1 MRTYIYI
8 LITISIFFSSCEKY
22 LDQAPD
28 MRTEIN
34 TVEKVAKLVASAYP
48 MYGNQAMAE
57 AYSDNVNDKGPS
69 IGAPLLEPYVALYQ
83 WEDVPGNGNNT
94 PTQYWNGC
102 YTAIAAANQALEAIE
117 KGNFDNSVL
126 PYKGEALIARAYSH
140 FMLVT
145 FFAKAYVVG
154 GQNDSPGIPYV
165 NEPEKIAIKTYSR
178 GTVQSVYDQIQKD
191 LEDGIKLLNGGKW
204 SVPKYHFTYSSANAF
219 AARFY
224 LFKGDWDKVI
234 SHANEVFQNGDF
246 TGNLRPEAT
255 TLKDQASEIRQTEY
269 TKADKNYNLLLAH
282 TYSIYQR
289 QGTGYYS
296 RFGLGRTTYLNLFG
310 RNTVAGVPFRWNGS
324 SYSSSNHYWT
334 RKFNEYWYVT
344 NPASN
349 TGQPYIMVPLFT
361 ADEALINRAEAYVRK
376 KNFVQALQDI
386 NQFASVRIENYNANN
401 HRVTIDKAKAY
412 FDLPEDDGEK
422 ALIETI
428 LQFKQLAFITEGM
441 RWLDILRHRI
451 PVVHNFIDFDGTET
465 FEILGPDDNRRMF
478 QLPNEVK
485 LSNIELNPR

>member
-145 FFAKAYVVG
+145 FFAKG
-154 GQNDSPGIPYV
+154 
-165 NEPEKIAIKTYSR
+165 
-178 GTVQSVYDQIQKD
+178 
-191 LEDGIKLLNGGKW
+191 
-204 SVPKYHFTYSSANAF
+204 
-219 AARFY
+219 
-224 LFKGDWDKVI
+224 
-234 SHANEVFQNGDF
+234 
-246 TGNLRPEAT
+246 
-255 TLKDQASEIRQTEY
+255 
-269 TKADKNYNLLLAH
+269 
-282 TYSIYQR
+282 
-289 QGTGYYS
+289 
-296 RFGLGRTTYLNLFG
+296 
-310 RNTVAGVPFRWNGS
+310 
-324 SYSSSNHYWT
+324 
-334 RKFNEYWYVT
+334 
-344 NPASN
+344 
-349 TGQPYIMVPLFT
+349 
-361 ADEALINRAEAYVRK
+361 
-376 KNFVQALQDI
+376 
-386 NQFASVRIENYNANN
+386 
-401 HRVTIDKAKAY
+401 
-412 FDLPEDDGEK
+412 
-422 ALIETI
+422 
-428 LQFKQLAFITEGM
+428 
-441 RWLDILRHRI
+441 
-451 PVVHNFIDFDGTET
+451 
-465 FEILGPDDNRRMF
+465 
-478 QLPNEVK
+478 
-485 LSNIELNPR
+485 